1 MRRRLSE
8 SLWGLTFF
16 TLPTN
21 YGIVLHKQIFSLIYN
36 SNGGFNWHDV
46 YFMPIKLRDF
56 YWNELIQSKE
66 AEADAMKSASKGKGS
81 TARRR

>member
-1 MRRRLSE
+1 MVYS
-8 SLWGLTFF
+8 
-16 TLPTN
+16 
-21 YGIVLHKQIFSLIYN
+21 

-66 AEADAMKSASKGKGS
+66 AEADAMKSASKGAGS

>member
-1 MRRRLSE
+1 MVYS
-8 SLWGLTFF
+8 
-16 TLPTN
+16 
-21 YGIVLHKQIFSLIYN
+21 
-36 SNGGFNWHDV
+36 SNGGFNWSDV

-66 AEADAMKSASKGKGS
+66 AEAEAMKSASKGVSS

>member
-1 MRRRLSE
+1 MVYS
-8 SLWGLTFF
+8 
-16 TLPTN
+16 
-21 YGIVLHKQIFSLIYN
+21 
-36 SNGGFNWHDV
+36 SNGGFNWSDI

-66 AEADAMKSASKGKGS
+66 AESDALKSASKGGSS